1 MADWATAVGIGVGL
15 AGIAGLRGSFALLA
29 VGLLG
34 RYTELVQLRSS
45 FLWLAST
52 AGISLF
58 LLLAVLESLDGRL
71 AGVSLLGDALPGPL
85 RLVAGGLTL
94 AAFRWPLPPL
104 LAFLAGLVAAGAGR
118 LLARRCSDVNA
129 AALVL
134 TVLVLVFP
142 SLPLLAAL
150 ACLGMALWAMARAGL
165 P

>member
-1 MADWATAVGIGVGL
+1 MAEWASAVGIGVGL

-34 RYTELVQLRSS
+34 RYTELIQLRDS
-45 FLWLAST
+45 FLWLSSS

-71 AGVSLLGDALPGPL
+71 PGVSLIGDALPGPL
-85 RLVAGGLTL
+85 RLMAGGLTL
-94 AAFRWPLPPL
+94 AALRWPLSPI
-104 LAFLAGLVAAGAGR
+104 LAFWAGSVAAGAGQ
-118 LLARRCSDVNA
+118 LLARHCSDANA

-134 TVLVLVFP
+134 TVLVLIFP
-142 SLPLLAAL
+142 SLPLLAVL
-150 ACLGMALWAMARAGL
+150 ACLGMALWTVARAGL